1 MHENNL
7 HMVLNYNNVIL
18 KIKSDINLPAYTKCS
33 YNNYKTIKI
42 FKNMYYKKNS
52 IELQFKKEV
61 KSYPRCKKGVS
72 G

>member
-18 KIKSDINLPAYTKCS
+18 KIKSDINLLAYTKCS

-42 FKNMYYKKNS
+42 LRTCSTRRILLNYNLKK
-52 IELQFKKEV
+52 K
-61 KSYPRCKKGVS
+61 
-72 G
+72 